1 MYILNPSNKWNSSR
15 HWFESP
21 WTSDNLAFDCPS
33 KCQKEKKTVKFE
45 NFCRVV
51 LIPKRDEYTKAGIK
65 LWWSQNEYSTFK
77 KERMAEMDFSHD
89 QQPHSENRLKITTV
103 SCYDISIRV
112 LVITN
117 AKASKTNI
125 LGGLSRFLWSE
136 ENENR
141 FSTNI
146 VVNFVTFNKV
156 ESILIEDPCYY
167 NVVVIDSP
175 PSNSFQM
182 FQQFRVASAVS
193 VIVCIAASRDF
204 LQVEDGASE
213 VFADLVLA
221 RPELPSCA
229 QWADLMALLAE
240 RLESDDFLPSPLIQQ
255 YMSTL

>member
-1 MYILNPSNKWNSSR
+1 MYFLNPSNKWNSSR
-15 HWFESP
+15 LSFEAP
-21 WTSDNLAFDCPS
+21 WTSSSLAVDCPQKSEKES
-33 KCQKEKKTVKFE
+33 KSVRFE
-45 NFCRVV
+45 DFCRVI
-51 LIPKRDEYTKAGIK
+51 LIPKRDEYAKAGIK
-65 LWWSQNEYSTFK
+65 LWWSPSEFSAFK
-77 KERMAEMDFSHD
+77 KERMTELEVVPG
-89 QQPHSENRLKITTV
+89 QQPCSEIDMKVPTV
-103 SCYDISIRV
+103 SCFDIAIRV

-117 AKASKTNI
+117 ARTSKSSI

-146 VVNFVTFNKV
+146 VVNYVPFSNV
-156 ESILIEDPCYY
+156 EKLILEDSSYY

-182 FQQFRVASAVS
+182 FRRFRDTSPVS
-193 VIVCIAASRDF
+193 VIVCIAASKDF

-221 RPELPSCA
+221 RPELPSRA
-229 QWADLMALLAE
+229 HWRDLITLLVD
-240 RLESDDFLPSPLIQQ
+240 RLESDDFLPSPLIQH